1 MSDVNVAEPLQAAAR
16 PDRLCLFEIASEQG
30 GYFTAEQARACR
42 YSVALLSHHVKSG
55 RFIRIRRGL
64 YRFRE
69 YPSSPREDVL
79 AAWLAVGKESAV
91 VSHESALDLLDLS
104 DVIPDAVHL
113 TVPRSRRNVPSLPGV
128 KIHTTV
134 RPLRQ
139 SDLTYRDGMVVTA
152 ATRTVLDAAEAG
164 TAPDQ
169 IELAVVQAVRRGL
182 AMPDQLRQ
190 GAAERGRRVA
200 ALVDGA
206 LTRVSA

>member
-1 MSDVNVAEPLQAAAR
+1 MGDVKAAEPLQAAAQ
-16 PDRLCLFEIASEQG
+16 PDSLCLFEIASEQG

-42 YSVALLSHHVKSG
+42 YSYALLSHHVKSG

-64 YRFRE
+64 YRLSE

-91 VSHESALDLLDLS
+91 VSHDSALDLLDLS

-113 TVPRSRRNVPSLPGV
+113 TVPRSRRNLPSLPGV
-128 KIHTTV
+128 KIHTTA
-134 RPLRQ
+134 RPLRP
-139 SDLTYRDGMVVTA
+139 SDLTYRDGMVVTS
-152 ATRTVLDAAEAG
+152 ATRTILDAAEAG

-182 AMPDQLRQ
+182 ATPDQLRQ

-200 ALVDGA
+200 ALVDSA
-206 LTRVSA
+206 LRRVSA